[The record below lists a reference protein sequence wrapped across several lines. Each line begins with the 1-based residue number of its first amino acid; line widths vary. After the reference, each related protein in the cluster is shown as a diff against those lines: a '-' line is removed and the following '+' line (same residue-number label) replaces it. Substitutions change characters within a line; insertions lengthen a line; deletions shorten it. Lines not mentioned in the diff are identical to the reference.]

1 MSARS
6 LLASGGHKVLGV
18 AFLVMVL
25 FFVWATYAVFTKK
38 FVDYVPVTL
47 QTSKIGLQLP
57 ALADVKIRGVIVG
70 DVRDID
76 SSGDGATLSL
86 AIDPDQADIIPA
98 NATARILPK
107 TLFGEKYVE
116 LQVPESPSS
125 ESIKA
130 HDVITQSEV
139 AIEVEKLLSD
149 LYPLLRTVQPAEI
162 NYTLTALASALEG
175 RGDQIGENLV
185 ILDDYLKRTN
195 PKIPLLVDDLRKLGQ
210 VSDEY
215 RQVVPELANLLRNSV
230 TTGRTFVEQ
239 EAKIQALFS
248 DVASF
253 SSTSKDFLE
262 QNGDNIIRLSR
273 QGQAQLPVFAKY
285 SSEYPCL
292 LQTMVEWS
300 PSMESA
306 YRGYGLHITLETIP
320 RQPRGYD
327 VRDDPQYAD
336 RRGPMSQRD
345 CRAAPSYSQKN
356 LPGYRYA
363 PNLNTGVDYPVGKRV
378 APGFDLTSGF
388 AGTTAEQS
396 VVNAIAASAM
406 GVASDEVPDVA
417 TLLFGPLARGTE
429 VSVR

>member
-1 MSARS
+1 MTSRS
-6 LLASGGHKVLGV
+6 LLAKGGPRVLGV
-18 AFLVMVL
+18 AFLALVL
-25 FFVWATYAVFTKK
+25 LFVWATTAVFTKK

-47 QTSKIGLQLP
+47 ETSKIGLQLP
-57 ALADVKIRGVIVG
+57 ALADVKIRGVLVG
-70 DVRDID
+70 DVRDI
-76 SSGDGATLSL
+76 SSTGDGARLSL
-86 AIDPDQADIIPA
+86 AIFPDQAGIIPA
-98 NATARILPK
+98 NATARIVPK
-107 TLFGEKYVE
+107 TLFGEKYVD
-116 LQVPESPSS
+116 LQVPDAPSS

-130 HDVITQSEV
+130 GDVITESAV

-162 NYTLTALASALEG
+162 NYTLTALATALEG
-175 RGDQIGENLV
+175 RGDDIGKNLV

-195 PKIPLLVDDLRKLGQ
+195 PKIPLLVDDLTKLGQ
-210 VSDEY
+210 VSEEY

-230 TTGRTFVEQ
+230 TTGHTFVEK

-262 QNGDNIIRLSR
+262 QNGDNIIRLSQ
-273 QGQAQLPVFAKY
+273 QGQRQLPLFAKY

-292 LQTMVEWS
+292 LQSMVNWS
-300 PSMESA
+300 PSMENA

-320 RQPRGYD
+320 QQPRGYD

-336 RRGPMSQRD
+336 RRGPIAESS
-345 CRAAPSYSQKN
+345 CRAASRYSQKN
-356 LPGYRYA
+356 LPGTRYA
-363 PNLNTGVDYPVGKRV
+363 PPLNDGVDYPLGKRV

-388 AGTTAEQS
+388 AGTMAERS

-406 GVASDEVPDVA
+406 GVSTDEVPDVA

-429 VSVR
+429 VNVR